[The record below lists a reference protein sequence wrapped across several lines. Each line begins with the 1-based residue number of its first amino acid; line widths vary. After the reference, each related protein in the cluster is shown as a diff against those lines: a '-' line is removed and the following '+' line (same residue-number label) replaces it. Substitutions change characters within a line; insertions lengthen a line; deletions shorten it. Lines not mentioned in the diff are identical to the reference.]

1 MYLLG
6 LLSRRKTNRLG
17 FTLIELLVVI
27 SIIALLA
34 AILLPALAKA
44 REAGKRAV
52 CSSNLK
58 QVMTASIMYAGEND
72 DIFPGNEFTA
82 YSADIIDWNM
92 VPRTSW
98 AKSLYPT
105 LSNVWEVYA
114 CPAAKKRIEPAWG
127 LPPTFA
133 AQLSHD
139 RPGTSYMITGYC
151 NLRKLET
158 IRTPASVIMYWE
170 RGTSCIVSSRYPNG
184 TPPGG
189 DWPLLHPPT
198 LHDSVP
204 NYAFVDSHVEFGDAA
219 RMWRPEFFWP
229 EP

>member
-1 MYLLG
+1 M
-6 LLSRRKTNRLG
+6 
-17 FTLIELLVVI
+17 IELLVVI
-27 SIIALLA
+27 SIIALLVS
-34 AILLPALAKA
+34 ILLPALAKA

-52 CSSNLK
+52 CSSNQK
-58 QVMTASIMYAGEND
+58 QVVTASTMYAVEYD
-72 DIFPGNEFTA
+72 DILPGNEFTA

-158 IRTPASVIMYWE
+158 IRTPASVIM
-170 RGTSCIVSSRYPNG
+170 
-184 TPPGG
+184 
-189 DWPLLHPPT
+189 
-198 LHDSVP
+198 
-204 NYAFVDSHVEFGDAA
+204 
-219 RMWRPEFFWP
+219 
-229 EP
+229 